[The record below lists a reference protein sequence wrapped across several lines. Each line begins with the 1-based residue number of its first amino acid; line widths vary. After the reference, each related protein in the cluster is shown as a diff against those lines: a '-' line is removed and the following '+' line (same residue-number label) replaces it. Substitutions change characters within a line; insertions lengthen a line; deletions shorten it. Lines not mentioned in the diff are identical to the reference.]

1 MRDAD
6 VISPLIKDYQHAL
19 QAIRQDISLLASYQF
34 DPEVIDGN
42 QHQRLKLMVAL
53 YNELLVQPSSLAI
66 DYDIATWLFEEEFNW
81 RSSDAFKSGEI
92 QGNVDIVHFSA
103 WILTFFNCP
112 EVIWRFYRLKHL
124 DADSISDFDREY
136 LLFYGVQ
143 PTKDYIES
151 ARVNGCH
158 LMDELAHPFDQQQML
173 KYIIQE
179 KIFLVNKGE
188 SERTFAKHLN
198 NWRALK
204 RQQFSLYQL
213 PINDAAEFLYQVH
226 EKQAL
231 KMIFSNWLHSAASS
245 LSKQKLGERLIR
257 YGRLIEDYELSI
269 QGAKLNYQ
277 HGSPYNEILPTNY
290 AILAECYIDAGQ
302 CLQAMDILGK
312 MLDLVEYDFGM
323 AQIKRVIQYAN
334 NHAKRIQREA
344 KTDDNK
350 SDVVSDMDLALIEA
364 LINSNP
370 ATNIQYPLRSSDGLE

>member
-6 VISPLIKDYQHAL
+6 VISPLIKDYQHTL

-53 YNELLVQPSSLAI
+53 YNELLEQPSSLAI
-66 DYDIATWLFEEEFNW
+66 DYDIATWLFDEEFNW
-81 RSSDAFKSGEI
+81 RSSEAFKSGEI
-92 QGNVDIVHFSA
+92 QGNVDVVHFSA
-103 WILTFFNCP
+103 WILTFFHCP

-124 DADSISDFDREY
+124 DADSISNFDREY

-151 ARVNGCH
+151 ARVNGCQ
-158 LMDELAHPFDQQQML
+158 LINQLAHPFDQQQML
-173 KYIIQE
+173 TYIIQE

-213 PINDAAEFLYQVH
+213 PISDEAEFLYQLH

-231 KMIFSNWLHSAASS
+231 KRILPNWLHSAATS

-257 YGRLIEDYELSI
+257 YGRFIEHYELSI

-277 HGSPYNEILPTNY
+277 YGSPYNEMLPTNY

-302 CLQAMDILGK
+302 YLQAIDILGK
-312 MLDLVEYDFGM
+312 MLNLMAYDCGM
-323 AQIKRVIQYAN
+323 SQINRVIQYAN
-334 NHAKRIQREA
+334 DHAKRMGGDA
-344 KTDDNK
+344 KTEDNK
-350 SDVVSDMDLALIEA
+350 SGVVSSMDLALLES
-364 LINSNP
+364 LINSNTAVNTQSHLGP
-370 ATNIQYPLRSSDGLE
+370 ADGLK